1 MNIFLW
7 IALYLVSKH
16 LESKNDKVIVCAQ
29 IIKQLNEII
38 GKDKSFSELPNMNRN
53 KIFVLLEIATILY
66 HKNYG
71 KPYSF
76 DEVGIIC
83 AFKPM
88 IDPNS
93 ETYCIAENGGKSVFV
108 DIEKLIRKEKMR
120 DPQWD
125 KFKISDHTQ
134 FSGDE
139 EKISSYRDKFMT
151 RFVSD
156 SI

>member
-1 MNIFLW
+1 MKDDRT
-7 IALYLVSKH
+7 LVNTFRTVFNVYFGSNYDI
-16 LESKNDKVIVCAQ
+16 LEDKMYWQ
-29 IIKQLNEII
+29 TNQ
-38 GKDKSFSELPNMNRN
+38 
-53 KIFVLLEIATILY
+53 
-66 HKNYG
+66 

-93 ETYCIAENGGKSVFV
+93 ETYCIAENGGKSIFV
-108 DIEKLIRKEKMR
+108 DIEKQIQKGKMR

-139 EKISSYRDKFMT
+139 EKISSYRQEMKRKLAVTETDP
-151 RFVSD
+151 
-156 SI
+156 

>member
-1 MNIFLW
+1 M
-7 IALYLVSKH
+7 IALYFVSKQ

-76 DEVGIIC
+76 DLGVVGILC

-93 ETYCIAENGGKSVFV
+93 ETYCITENGGKW
-108 DIEKLIRKEKMR
+108 LA
-120 DPQWD
+120 WT
-125 KFKISDHTQ
+125 KI
-134 FSGDE
+134 
-139 EKISSYRDKFMT
+139 
-151 RFVSD
+151 
-156 SI
+156 

>member
-1 MNIFLW
+1 LFITLS
-7 IALYLVSKH
+7 IVSKQ
-16 LESKNDKVIVCAQ
+16 LESKCEKVREYAQ

-38 GKDKSFSELPNMNRN
+38 GKDKSFSELSNMNRN
-53 KIFVLLEIATILY
+53 KIFLYLEIVTILY

-76 DEVGIIC
+76 DLGVVGILC

-93 ETYCIAENGGKSVFV
+93 ETYRIAENGGKSVFV
-108 DIEKLIRKEKMR
+108 DIKKHIQKEKMR

-139 EKISSYRDKFMT
+139 EKISSYRDRFMT